1 MNVSEKRSVFSLA
14 LLYAM
19 RMLGLF
25 MILPVFVLL
34 GDELDGSNGFLIGI
48 AIGAYGLTQALLQV
62 PFGMLSDRF
71 GRKKMIIVGLLIFCL
86 GSVVAASSESIYG
99 VIAGRLLQGAGAIAS
114 VLMALLSDL
123 TTEDSRTK
131 AMAVVG
137 MSIGLSFSVALVAGP
152 LVAGF
157 FGLSG
162 IFWLT
167 AIFAL
172 VGIAMVV
179 FVVPT
184 PVATHAHRDTRAV
197 RGEFFELLKN
207 PDLLRLDIGIF
218 LLHLILTALFIAV
231 PLSLVN
237 DVQLDRQQHWWVY
250 LSVMV
255 TAFFAMVPFIIV
267 GEKKRKIKSVFA
279 GAVLQLSVGSILLV
293 WVDNSLAAMWG
304 ALFVFFMAF
313 NLLEASL
320 PSLVSKQA
328 PAGARGTAMGI
339 YSTSQF
345 FGAFLGGAV
354 GGWVLS
360 NWGGDVIY
368 YTSAALGAIW
378 FLIALTM
385 RTPSYSTSKTLKLNA
400 LLSESEAAVVSDELF
415 EVQGVEDVV
424 IVIEEQTVYLKI
436 DKAHLD
442 ENALNS
448 FRYIA
453 KAV

>member
-25 MILPVFVLL
+25 MVLPVFVLL
-34 GDELDGSNGFLIGI
+34 GGELEGSSGVLIGI
-48 AIGAYGLTQALLQV
+48 AIGGYGLTQALFQV

-71 GRKKMIIVGLLIFCL
+71 GRKKMIVIGLLIFCA
-86 GSVVAASSESIYG
+86 GSVIAATSESIYG

-123 TTEDSRTK
+123 TTDESRTK

-152 LVAGF
+152 LVADF

-167 AIFAL
+167 AIFAIA
-172 VGIAMVV
+172 GIAIVLLI
-179 FVVPT
+179 VPT
-184 PVATHAHRDTRAV
+184 PVTTHSHRDTRAV
-197 RGEFFELLKN
+197 RGEFFELLRN
-207 PDLLRLDIGIF
+207 SDLLRLDVGIF

-237 DVQLDRQQHWWVY
+237 DAQLDRQEHWWVY

-255 TAFFAMVPFIIV
+255 TAFFAMVPFIII
-267 GEKKRKIKSVFA
+267 GEKKRKIKTVFV
-279 GAVLQLSVGSILLV
+279 GAILQLAIGSIFLALAGS
-293 WVDNSLAAMWG
+293 SLISIWF

-345 FGAFLGGAV
+345 LGAFLGGAV

-360 NWGGDVIY
+360 EWGGEVIY
-368 YTSAALGAIW
+368 YASAALAGIW
-378 FLIALTM
+378 FFIALTM
-385 RTPSYSTSKTLKLNA
+385 RTPSYSTSLTLKLNA
-400 LLSESEAAVVSDELF
+400 LLSESDAENASDELANIK
-415 EVQGVEDVV
+415 GVEDVV
-424 IVIEEQTVYLKI
+424 VVIEEKAAYLKV

-442 ENALNS
+442 EHALSS
-448 FRYIA
+448 FRYA
-453 KAV
+453 LRS